1 MIRWTIISISVYFES
16 MCAKLVG
23 IGIAKNQRKMI
34 ENDKVKNL
42 WEINIQIGRIYVFTQ
57 PNVVIDEERK
67 KKNSKYFLIVV
78 DILSNNNT
86 KFKEYT
92 DIHIEIARMQ
102 EA

>member
-1 MIRWTIISISVYFES
+1 MKRE
-16 MCAKLVG
+16 
-23 IGIAKNQRKMI
+23 
-34 ENDKVKNL
+34 
-42 WEINIQIGRIYVFTQ
+42 
-57 PNVVIDEERK
+57 K